1 MIEILESIL
10 GNILLLALH
19 LDSSSVFPPPLG
31 ASDEQRLIELMKN
44 GDKRAREKLIE
55 HNLRLVAHIIKKYY
69 SLESE
74 NEELISI
81 GTVGLIK
88 AINTFDNSKG
98 VRLAT
103 YASRCIDNE
112 ILMFFRNQKKSSLDV
127 SLEEPIETDSEGNP
141 LSLIDIIAKDDTIVE
156 DIQMES
162 NIQMMLRFIDEI
174 KNEREKQLIILRYG
188 LDGNEPKTQNEIAAM
203 YGISRSYVSR
213 LETKILKKL
222 KRRFELDSGIKHTY

>member
-1 MIEILESIL
+1 MFESL
-10 GNILLLALH
+10 LCNILLLALH
-19 LDSSSVFPPPLG
+19 LDTGSIFPPPLK
-31 ASDEQRLIELMKN
+31 AEEEKETLRKMKQ
-44 GDKRAREKLIE
+44 GDTKAKEKLIE

-69 SLESE
+69 SLDSE

-88 AINTFDNSKG
+88 AINTFDETKG

-112 ILMFFRNQKKSSLDV
+112 ILMYFRNQKKTALDV
-127 SLEEPIETDSEGNP
+127 SFDEPIETDSEGNP
-141 LSLIDIIAKDDTIVE
+141 LTLIDIIAKDDTIVD
-156 DIQMES
+156 DIQQET
-162 NIQMMLRFIDEI
+162 NIDMMLRFVNEI
-174 KNEREKQLIILRYG
+174 KNDRERELIIMRYG
-188 LDGNEPKTQNEIAAM
+188 LNGNEPKTQNEIAKM

-222 KRRFELDSGIKHTY
+222 KKRFEHEADTKHSY